1 MAGQL
6 DGRRIIVTGGA
17 QGIGAAVVAGYV
29 AEGARVAAL
38 DRQFGTAG
46 TTPDNIVRRHCDV
59 ADRAGVTTVFDEVVG
74 LLGGLDV
81 LVNVAGVER
90 GGPSDDI
97 PDADWDAVFD
107 VNAKG
112 TRNTN
117 AAAFTHLKA
126 NGGAIINFGSRSGIV
141 GVPQQAAYSASKAA
155 VHVWTRAVAQEWAP
169 YNITVNAVAPAMW
182 TGMYDDYR
190 GRLNAEELAQHDA
203 MMSAQIPIGGKL
215 GEPTRDL
222 VPLLVF
228 LAGDGAHFIS
238 GQSFPVDGGWLHMR

>member
-46 TTPDNIVRRHCDV
+46 TTPDHIVRRHCDV
-59 ADRAGVTTVFDEVVG
+59 SDRAEVTTVFDEVVS

-90 GGPSDDI
+90 GGPSAEI
-97 PDADWDAVFD
+97 PDTDWDAVFD
-107 VNAKG
+107 INAKG

-117 AAAFTHLKA
+117 AAAFAHLKDA
-126 NGGAIINFGSRSGIV
+126 GGAIINFGSRSGIV
-141 GVPQQAAYSASKAA
+141 GVPEQAAYSASKAA

-190 GRLNAEELAQHDA
+190 GRLNAEELARHDA

-215 GEPTRDL
+215 GNPAMDL
-222 VPLLVF
+222 VPLMVF

>member
-6 DGRRIIVTGGA
+6 SGKRIIVTGGA
-17 QGIGAAVVAGYV
+17 QGIGAAIVAGYV

-38 DRQFGTAG
+38 DLKFDGSESDAG
-46 TTPDNIVRRHCDV
+46 DIIRRRCDV
-59 ADRAGVTTVFDEVVG
+59 SDQQSVNAVFDEVVP

-81 LVNVAGVER
+81 LVNVAGIER
-90 GGPSDDI
+90 GGPSAEI
-97 PDADWDAVFD
+97 PDADWDAVFA

-117 AAAFTHLKA
+117 SAAFTHLRA

-141 GVPQQAAYSASKAA
+141 GVPMQAAYSASKAA

-169 YNITVNAVAPAMW
+169 HDITVNAVAPAMW

-190 GRLNAEELAQHDA
+190 DRLNAEELAEHDA
-203 MMSAQIPIGGKL
+203 MMATQIPIGGKL
-215 GEPTRDL
+215 GDPSTDL

-228 LAGDGAHFIS
+228 LAGDGARFIS